1 MTKYRIV
8 SRNKTPWDSYYR
20 TDYSYYYAQSK
31 LFGMWIDCR
40 YNPFF
45 LNASDSYNVHLG
57 VVEEWV
63 NNQLHRKLPLEEKV
77 VKTYDYD

>member
-20 TDYSYYYAQSK
+20 ADYSYYYAQSK
-31 LFGMWIDCR
+31 LFNAFWIDCR
-40 YNPFF
+40 YNPLVSAYDTFDTE
-45 LNASDSYNVHLG
+45 LK

-63 NNQLHRKLPLEEKV
+63 NNQLHRKLLLKEEV
-77 VKTYDYD
+77 VKTFE